1 MNESKIEK
9 HLKKLTVWV
18 AAICVLILLSGS
30 ILTVSLNHVQQEG
43 INNRIQNEVE
53 KYRDDLLQKIQ
64 VDFQTIYTLSA
75 FLEFNGGLDRE
86 NFSRGLLES
95 NNHNSFVRMGYFN
108 CDGTGV
114 RVTSGK
120 DIETDVSIAETGK
133 GIQQII
139 RKAWEGEEAFSGV
152 FYDEELKTEVIG
164 YAVPVYREGQ
174 IIGALAATEEADAL
188 KELLTND
195 VLFGGNGFIQL
206 IDSQG
211 NYVLSYEVDNIF
223 SGDYFSREEKQNL
236 KKILEEGES
245 GFASVRYDGE
255 LYRIFIEP
263 LGIQEWSLWGVEAV
277 NAANKLTNQMILIS
291 RMVFLLVLIVVM
303 VLVFYGYRLL
313 KKKNR
318 ELIRYAYYDPLTGAY
333 NAEKFQQELEGV
345 MKGNG
350 DWALAGLNIRQFKF
364 INEIFGRNQ
373 ADNLL
378 CHVVEVLKKNIADGE
393 SFCRNSADM
402 FLVLFKDGS
411 QEELKKRISKIMEEI
426 SGFSSNWSRNYEI
439 QMYCGISWITRGER
453 KDTVTMQITHTMF
466 ALEKARSLPR
476 NSIWFYDLDLHQEE
490 ILQNYVESHM
500 NQALEAGEF
509 KMYLQPKFDLKTGEL
524 AGAEA
529 LVRWISEDGKV
540 IYPGQ
545 FIPIFENNGFCA
557 SLDMYMTEQVCRQLR
572 QWKLEG
578 VPMIPI
584 SVNQSKILFYEADY
598 VERMETLIRKYQV
611 PASWITL
618 EILEGLAME
627 NIDKLNQVIVSLKKI
642 GFRISMDDFGSG
654 YSSLNTLGNLQIDE
668 LKLDKGFLQEL
679 EGADHKRQK
688 IIIEHII
695 DLSKSLKIST
705 VAEGIETEENR
716 RMVRDL
722 GCDLGQGYYY
732 CRPVSAGEFNEKYM
746 KKGEA

>member
-1 MNESKIEK
+1 MTELKIEK

-18 AAICVLILLSGS
+18 AMICVLILLAGS
-30 ILTVSLNHVQQEG
+30 LLTVSLNHVQQEG

-53 KYRDDLLQKIQ
+53 KYREDLLQKIR

-108 CDGTGV
+108 RNGTGI
-114 RVTSGK
+114 RVTSGR
-120 DIETDVSIAETGK
+120 DIETDVSLKETGK
-133 GIQQII
+133 GIQRII
-139 RKAWEGEEAFSGV
+139 RKAWEGEAAFSGV
-152 FYDEELKTEVIG
+152 FYDEELKKEVIG
-164 YAVPVYREGQ
+164 YGVPVYREGQ

-188 KELLTND
+188 KEVLTND

-211 NYVLSYEVDNIF
+211 NYVLSYEVDSIF
-223 SGDYFSREEKQNL
+223 SGDYFSRKEKKKL
-236 KKILEEGES
+236 KTILKEEGS
-245 GFASVRYDGE
+245 GFASVRYEGE
-255 LYRIFIEP
+255 NYRIFIEP
-263 LGIQEWSLWGVEAV
+263 LGIQNWSLLGVEAT

-291 RMVFLLVLIVVM
+291 RIVFALVLIAVLF
-303 VLVFYGYRLL
+303 LVFYGYWLL

-333 NAEKFQQELEGV
+333 NAEKFQQELEGI
-345 MKGNG
+345 MKGNQ

-378 CHVVEVLKKNIADGE
+378 CHAVRVLEKNMEAGE
-393 SFCRNSADM
+393 SFCRNSSDM
-402 FLVLFKDGS
+402 FLVLLKDGS
-411 QEELKKRISKIMEEI
+411 QEELKKRIWKIMEEI

-439 QMYCGISWITRGER
+439 QMYCGISRFTMGEK
-453 KDTVTMQITHTMF
+453 KDTATMQITHTMF

-476 NSIWFYDLDLHQEE
+476 NSIWFYDLELHQEE
-490 ILQNYVESHM
+490 ILQNYVETHM

-509 KMYLQPKFDLKTGEL
+509 KMYLQPKFNLQTGDL

-529 LVRWISEDGKV
+529 LVRWIPEDGKV

-572 QWKLEG
+572 QWQTEG
-578 VPMIPI
+578 VPLLPI

-598 VERMETLIRKYQV
+598 VERMEKLIRKYQI
-611 PASWITL
+611 PAGWITL

-654 YSSLNTLGNLQIDE
+654 YSSLNTLGNLRIDE

-679 EGADHKRQK
+679 EGADYKRQK
-688 IIIEHII
+688 IIIKHII

-732 CRPVSAGEFNEKYM
+732 CRPVSAGEFNQKYM
-746 KKGEA
+746 KKGEV

>member
-364 INEIFGRNQ
+364 INEIFGGNQ

-453 KDTVTMQITHTMF
+453 KDTATMQITHTMF

-627 NIDKLNQVIVSLKKI
+627 NIDKLNQVIVSRKKI
-642 GFRISMDDFGSG
+642 GFRISMDVFGSG
-654 YSSLNTLGNLQIDE
+654 YSSLNTLGNLRIDE